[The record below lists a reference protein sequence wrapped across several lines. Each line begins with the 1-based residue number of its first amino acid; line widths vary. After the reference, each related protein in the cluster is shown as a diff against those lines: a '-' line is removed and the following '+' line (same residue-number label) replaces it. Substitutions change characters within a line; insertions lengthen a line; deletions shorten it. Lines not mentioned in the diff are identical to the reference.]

1 MNYQKAFGN
10 STIIRKEIRR
20 QQIQALPQWA
30 RHLGATLA
38 ISGGLMFFLNN
49 ALLDRTA
56 GLNNIRASLLSSGQ
70 SQLMGVGLGVGAWY
84 GFKSI
89 KRQGEK

>member
-1 MNYQKAFGN
+1 MNYQKAFGD
-10 STIIRKEIRR
+10 SSVIKQEIRR

-56 GLNNIRASLLSSGQ
+56 GLNQIRASLLSSGQ
-70 SQLMGVGLGVGAWY
+70 SQLMGVGLGIGVWY

-89 KRQGEK
+89 KEKEKK

>member
-1 MNYQKAFGN
+1 MNYQKMFGGAKP
-10 STIIRKEIRR
+10 IRQEIHR
-20 QQIQALPQWA
+20 QQIKALPQWA
-30 RHLGATLA
+30 RHLGATLV
-38 ISGGLMFFLNN
+38 ISGGAMFFLNN

-56 GLNNIRASLLSSGQ
+56 GLNNIRASLLASGQ
-70 SQLMGVGLGVGAWY
+70 SQLMGVGLGVSVWY

>member
-1 MNYQKAFGN
+1 MNYQKMFGN
-10 STIIRKEIRR
+10 SRVIKQEIRS

-30 RHLGATLA
+30 RHLGMTLA
-38 ISGGLMFFLNN
+38 ISGGIMFFLNN

-56 GLNNIRASLLSSGQ
+56 GLNQIRASLLSSGQ
-70 SQLMGVGLGVGAWY
+70 SQLMGVGLGIGVWY

-89 KRQGEK
+89 KGQGGK

>member
-10 STIIRKEIRR
+10 STIIKQEIRR

-30 RHLGATLA
+30 RHLGATLV
-38 ISGGLMFFLNN
+38 ISGGLMFSMTN

-56 GLNNIRASLLSSGQ
+56 GLNQIRASLLSSGQ
-70 SQLMGVGLGVGAWY
+70 SQLMGVGLGVGVWY

-89 KRQGEK
+89 KGQGEK